1 MSEPLDPS
9 AQESFESQDALTSCI
24 YPMTWRDL
32 DFVDDLQYSRG
43 EPMTW
48 EEKMQALALE
58 RKIPL
63 EQLPTQQPS
72 IAEIIDNS
80 IRQRTLEALDPEN
93 KKADTTFQFT
103 LEDHQWLRHWAW
115 DQPTPPTWEEQ
126 MQALAK
132 HRGIEREQLPAEPP
146 SRLN

>member
-80 IRQRTLEALDPEN
+80 IRQRTLEALDPE
-93 KKADTTFQFT
+93 KSRAASHYQFN
-103 LEDHQWLRHWAW
+103 LEDFRYLNSLSETRE
-115 DQPTPPTWEEQ
+115 TPLTWEEE

-132 HRGIEREQLPAEPP
+132 HRGIERARLPAEPP
-146 SRLN
+146 TRLN

>member
-93 KKADTTFQFT
+93 KKAETHYRFQREDFQF
-103 LEDHQWLRHWAW
+103 LGRINDSRE
-115 DQPTPPTWEEQ
+115 TPLNWEES

-132 HRGIEREQLPAEPP
+132 HRGIERERLPAEPP
-146 SRLN
+146 TRLN